1 MSIKFHSIFSRILP
15 FVVGPVYFVLFVY
28 FAVMLDANPCV
39 IDPTSSA
46 TPLSIL
52 YLELFVISFVNT
64 TVSPFAT
71 LSTNLSPD
79 FGLYSFPYFW
89 ALPFSSIFV
98 CPKTDN
104 PLVTF
109 AYPFLLTHIYSTRLK
124 KPNKKSDPR
133 KSGQIF

>member
-1 MSIKFHSIFSRILP
+1 MF
-15 FVVGPVYFVLFVY
+15 
-28 FAVMLDANPCV
+28 DANPCV

-79 FGLYSFPYFW
+79 FGLYFFPYF
-89 ALPFSSIFV
+89 
-98 CPKTDN
+98 
-104 PLVTF
+104 
-109 AYPFLLTHIYSTRLK
+109 
-124 KPNKKSDPR
+124 
-133 KSGQIF
+133 